1 MRVARA
7 LRGMTALALAAGV
20 VLLPQLPAA
29 SSASTDLYAQAQ
41 DGPWRTA
48 QGSIWLAQ
56 SFTTSAASDTLTVS
70 VRIRNANE
78 SNSSATTS
86 AYSLNLRT
94 AAMNGQPDTSTAG
107 SWIVENRSVAP
118 WGDGW
123 ETFTV
128 ATPLAANTRYFIVM
142 TGSNNGT
149 LGWKFASSD
158 SITTSVTPVPTFSA
172 VRSQDAGAS
181 WQNLTSSGFAMVVTV
196 TSGST
201 SPPPPPSTPP
211 ATEPPSTPTEPPAT
225 PTPEPEPTRTPE
237 PPPVAPLIPTTL
249 PSVTVVAESIT
260 CDVGGSSAQPSRV
273 TATLIVNG
281 ERLPTREVDPSST
294 VVTWPIENAWRG
306 GTVACEVFMVAGS
319 AVSTAQTVAS
329 PIPPATSLSPTPAP
343 STTST
348 VDPTPSALATPTQ
361 SPEPTTTRAVE
372 PTRSVALATT
382 TPQPAPTRS
391 ASPASAAPTTTLSD
405 SPAPSSTQT
414 PPSVS
419 DRVHP
424 PTSSPR
430 GGVSLP
436 PGGLFAEVVPSS
448 TLEMSLGLVTG
459 ARAASRQI
467 LIVGDGLTPGAPV
480 ALTIYSTPRI
490 LGTAVVDNDGSITVA
505 ISIPSDL
512 ESGEH
517 TLVASSTDVDG
528 SLVQSMAAFTLDDD
542 GVVTALAPPAQV
554 TGIAPGGSEI
564 SRALRYEAPVYNV
577 TNHPVTTA
585 AVATTAAVFLGLAGA
600 AGMSGAGS
608 GMARGSA
615 SSPSDSGSAS
625 GERRS
630 RGKLASVVTKKLKRL
645 DQDAAGAGDAS
656 RTWRLPW
663 THLTDRWAINLIE
676 RSQPYSA
683 LLPRVFVDGAWARAI
698 GGSSAMLLWLAGA
711 VLGVVYLTASGATLA
726 PVSLIVVALIVGV
739 SVLDSA
745 SGFWAWL
752 VIATGALVTGNVRDL
767 GDVRLLLGLGVLFV
781 SVALL
786 AHAIRPLRRRPAR
799 TPVDRFDRV
808 ADYVMPPVFLALAS
822 GSMLKAL
829 NGLSGLELIDKSN
842 ISLVQW
848 TVVGAF
854 LLRMAMED
862 AATYLYPQRFEAVQP
877 RKLRSPSARVQG
889 SAALAKFLLTV
900 LIAAP
905 FFGLGWSTWLAA
917 ALLTLPVF
925 LKIWEDDLPNSMLLH
940 RWYPRGVLRFALMLV
955 VGIYMSA
962 WLLGSD
968 PGDDT
973 VRATYVW
980 LLLPGIV
987 AGLIELVARNGFEWT
1002 NTWAK
1007 RLAGAPVWAFAALV
1021 SLGVVTLA
1029 S

>member
-1 MRVARA
+1 MRAARA
-7 LRGMTALALAAGV
+7 LRGVTALALAAGV
-20 VLLPQLPAA
+20 VLIPQLPAA
-29 SSASTDLYAQAQ
+29 STAPVDLYAQTQ
-41 DGPWRTA
+41 DGAWRTA

-78 SNSSATTS
+78 SNASATPST
-86 AYSLNLRT
+86 YSLDLRPAT
-94 AAMNGQPDTSTAG
+94 MSSQPDTSAVG
-107 SWIVENRSVAP
+107 VWVVQNRSVGA

-128 ATPLAANTRYFIVM
+128 ATPLAANTQYFIVM
-142 TGSNNGT
+142 TGSTNGT

-172 VRSQDAGAS
+172 LRSQDAGVS
-181 WQNLTSSGFAMVVTV
+181 WQSVTSSGFAMVVTV
-196 TSGST
+196 TSAPTSAPSP
-201 SPPPPPSTPP
+201 SPPPTSQPPS
-211 ATEPPSTPTEPPAT
+211 PSAPD
-225 PTPEPEPTRTPE
+225 PEPTRTPE

-249 PSVTVVAESIT
+249 PSVAVVGESIT
-260 CDVGGSSAQPSRV
+260 CDLGVSSAPPSRV

-281 ERLPTREVDPSST
+281 ERLPVREVDPSST
-294 VVTWPIENAWRG
+294 AVVWPIEDVWRG
-306 GTVACEVFMVAGS
+306 GSVACEVYMVAGS
-319 AVSTAQTVAS
+319 AVSTAQTGAAR
-329 PIPPATSLSPTPAP
+329 IPLAISLSPTP
-343 STTST
+343 
-348 VDPTPSALATPTQ
+348 TPSPTGTGDPSPSAVATPTQ
-361 SPEPTTTRAVE
+361 SPEPTPTRSAE
-372 PTRSVALATT
+372 PTRTAESARPGALATAA
-382 TPQPAPTRS
+382 PSPAPTRS
-391 ASPASAAPTTTLSD
+391 ASPSPTAPTATLSARP
-405 SPAPSSTQT
+405 SPSATQT
-414 PPSVS
+414 PPSAADGVE
-419 DRVHP
+419 P
-424 PTSSPR
+424 PPAR
-430 GGVSLP
+430 AGGGVSLP

-448 TLEMSLGLVTG
+448 SLDMSLGLVTG
-459 ARAASRQI
+459 TRAAGRE
-467 LIVGDGLTPGAPV
+467 IVVSGDGLTPGASV
-480 ALTIYSTPRI
+480 TLTIYSTPRL
-490 LGTAVVDNDGSITVA
+490 LGTAVVDGDGSISMA
-505 ISIPSDL
+505 IAIPPDL

-517 TLVASSTDVDG
+517 TLVASSADG
-528 SLVQSMAAFTLDDD
+528 DGLLVQSMAAFALDED
-542 GVVTALAPPAQV
+542 GVVTALAPPAEV
-554 TGIAPGGSEI
+554 TGITPGGREI
-564 SRALRYEAPVYNV
+564 SRALRYEAPVYNIA
-577 TNHPVTTA
+577 NHPVTTA

-615 SSPSDSGSAS
+615 SASGDSGAGS

-645 DQDAAGAGDAS
+645 DQDAAGAGDES

-663 THLTDRWAINLIE
+663 THQTDRWAITLIE
-676 RSQPYSA
+676 RAQPYSA
-683 LLPRVFVDGAWARAI
+683 LLPRIFVDGAWARAM
-698 GGSSAMLLWLAGA
+698 GGSSAMLLWLTGA
-711 VLGVVYLTASGATLA
+711 VLGVTYLIASGATLA
-726 PVSLIVVALIVGV
+726 PVSLLVVALIVGV

-745 SGFWAWL
+745 AGFWAWL
-752 VIATGALVTGNVRDL
+752 VIAAGALVTGNIRDL
-767 GDVRLLLGLGVLFV
+767 DDVRLLLGLGVLFV

-799 TPVDRFDRV
+799 SGVDRFDRV

-829 NGLSGLELIDKSN
+829 NGLSGLEIIDKSN
-842 ISLVQW
+842 ISSVQW

-854 LLRMAMED
+854 VLRMAMED
-862 AATYLYPQRFEAVQP
+862 VATYLYPQRFEAVQP
-877 RKLRSPSARVQG
+877 RKLRSPSARIQG
-889 SAALAKFLLTV
+889 SAALAKFLVTV

-917 ALLTLPVF
+917 ALLTIPVV
-925 LKIWEDDLPNSMLLH
+925 LKIWEDDLPNSVLLH

-968 PGDDT
+968 PGDDS

-987 AGLIELVARNGFEWT
+987 AGIVELVARNGFEWT
-1002 NTWAK
+1002 NTWSK
-1007 RLAGAPVWAFAALV
+1007 RLAGVPVWAFAVLV